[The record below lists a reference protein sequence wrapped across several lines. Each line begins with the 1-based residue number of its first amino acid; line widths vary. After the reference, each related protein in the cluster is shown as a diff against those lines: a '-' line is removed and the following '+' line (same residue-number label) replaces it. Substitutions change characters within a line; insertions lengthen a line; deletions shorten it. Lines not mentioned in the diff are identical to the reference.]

1 MLSLFL
7 LVASIEPLPLQ
18 DALARAAANNLT
30 LQQAQAA
37 ILRANGLLEEA
48 RSLSFPTLTANGNY
62 TRLDGNREDQGVIFT
77 AANQLYGNVT
87 AQLPVIA
94 PSAWARWGHASE
106 EARIAALSEKETRR
120 QVALQVAEAY
130 LAIIAAQ
137 RVVELNQRAK
147 ESAQAHYDYTARR
160 LAQGLGSKL
169 DEVRA
174 AQELRSD
181 ASQVESAAAGLLK
194 AQAALGVLCGQ
205 SDPLDAKEA
214 PRFEAPRGYD
224 SAIKDATDKRPDLIL
239 LSAERNAA
247 AHLVRDSWT
256 DFMPQLVAMFL
267 PAYQDPS
274 TVLQPRYSWTFELV
288 LTWSIYDGGMRYGLL
303 KERRAGR
310 DDARLQLDLA
320 MLQTKSELIVGF
332 EALKRAEAALSEAKA
347 AAALANQAVQIADL
361 SYRAG
366 ATTNLELIDAQ
377 RRARDAETT
386 AVIADDNAQRTRL
399 DLQTAAGRFP

>member
-1 MLSLFL
+1 MLSLL
-7 LVASIEPLPLQ
+7 LLMASIEPLPLS
-18 DALARAAANNLT
+18 DALARAAAHNLT

-37 ILRANGLLEEA
+37 IGRANGLLEEA
-48 RSLSFPTLTANGNY
+48 RSLSFPTLTVNGNY

-87 AQLPVIA
+87 AQVPVVA
-94 PSAWARWGHASE
+94 PALWAKWGHASE
-106 EARIAALSEKETRR
+106 QARIASLSEKEVRR

-137 RVVELNQRAK
+137 RAVELNQRAK
-147 ESAQAHYDYTARR
+147 EAAQAHYDYTARR

-174 AQELRSD
+174 AQELRTD

-205 SDPLDAKEA
+205 PDPIDAKEA
-214 PRFEAPRGYD
+214 PRFEAPPGYD
-224 SAIKDATDKRPDLIL
+224 RALAEATDKRPDLIM
-239 LSAERNAA
+239 LSAQRNAA

-274 TVLQPRYSWTFELV
+274 TVFQPRYSWTFELL

-332 EALKRAEAALSEAKA
+332 EALKHAEAALAEAKA